1 MHNVRRCIASPPCP
15 VDARWI
21 RVRSA
26 NGNDDTAYFN
36 FSGKSGANL
45 RLRSNGDGKR
55 RVARQREPLIPNET
69 ENGGIKGVA
78 RKEGRE
84 GKEGVKIVV
93 DPAIRR
99 LACMAGP
106 ID

>member
-1 MHNVRRCIASPPCP
+1 MHDGFGLGLANRQRR
-15 VDARWI
+15 R
-21 RVRSA
+21 
-26 NGNDDTAYFN
+26 TAYFN

-55 RVARQREPLIPNET
+55 RVARRREPLIPDET

-78 RKEGRE
+78 RKEGA
-84 GKEGVKIVV
+84 KIVV

-106 ID
+106 VD